1 MNVKI
6 GVIQFPGSNT
16 ERETMMACR
25 RAKMEP
31 VEFLWNHPTDAFSS
45 LDGYII
51 VGGFSYEDRSRSGVI
66 ASLDPI
72 IKKIKDQANLGKPVL
87 GICNGAQILI
97 ESGIVPGAHND
108 SLSIALTKNKQ
119 IQNDKVVGV
128 GYYNCWANLLLSVS
142 PELCAFT
149 CDMDKSEAIKIP
161 LAHGEG
167 RFIMN
172 DKLLEKLISNGQT
185 VFRYCNERSEI
196 KTEFP
201 TNPNGSVYNL
211 AAISNASGN
220 VMAIM
225 PHPERTINGDKI
237 FSSMKK
243 HIITKT
249 KKREI
254 GLNYKP
260 EKYIIKSYNSSKN
273 STVWTVEMIITDN
286 EADTVQTTLSEMG
299 ISASVKRQTW
309 WEIETAGNNTA
320 SVLEKISKSGE
331 LYNSNKEFL
340 SKPKMDN
347 TSCSF
352 LVRDREDVL
361 GRSKLEILKTRFMI
375 NNLDQIKHGVVW
387 SFVVPEKK
395 TDQTINKILNTNII
409 YNPNSH
415 ECYRIH

>member
-1 MNVKI
+1 MSVRI

-16 ERETMMACR
+16 ERETLMACR

-31 VEFLWNHPTDAFSS
+31 VEFLWNQSTDTFSS

-72 IKKIKDQANLGKPVL
+72 IKKIKYQASLGKPVL

-97 ESGIVPGAHND
+97 ESGIVPGAQND
-108 SLSIALTKNKQ
+108 SLAIALTKNRQ
-119 IQNDKVVGV
+119 IQNNKVVGV
-128 GYYNCWANLLLSVS
+128 GYYNCWANLLLSIS
-142 PELCAFT
+142 PEHSAFT
-149 CDMDKSEAIKIP
+149 CDMNKNEKIKIP

-167 RFIMN
+167 RFVVSSS
-172 DKLLEKLISNGQT
+172 LLKELISNEQT
-185 VFRYCNERSEI
+185 VFRYCSEDSKI

-211 AAISNASGN
+211 AAISNPGGN

-243 HIITKT
+243 YITT
-249 KKREI
+249 NAKKRTAE
-254 GLNYKP
+254 LDFKP
-260 EKYIIKSYNSSKN
+260 EKYIIKNYPLNEN
-273 STVWTVEMIITDN
+273 STTWIVEMIITDN
-286 EADTVQTTLSEMG
+286 EADTVQSALSGMG

-309 WEIETAGNNTA
+309 WEIKTTGDTG
-320 SVLEKISKSGE
+320 SILKKINKSGE

-340 SKPKMDN
+340 SKPNMDN

-352 LVRDREDVL
+352 LIIDRDDVL

-387 SFVVPEKK
+387 SFIIAKEKV
-395 TDQTINKILNTNII
+395 DQTIDKILNTNII
-409 YNPNSH
+409 HNPNSH
-415 ECYRIH
+415 ECYKIY

>member
-1 MNVKI
+1 MSVKI

-31 VEFLWNHPTDAFSS
+31 VEFLWNQPTGAFSS
-45 LDGYII
+45 FDGYII

-72 IKKIKDQANLGKPVL
+72 IKKIKEQADLGKPVL

-97 ESGIVPGAHND
+97 ESGMVPGAHNN
-108 SLSIALTKNKQ
+108 SLAIALTKNKQ

-128 GYYNCWANLLLSVS
+128 GYYNCWTNLLLSVS
-142 PELCAFT
+142 PKLCAFT
-149 CDMDKSEAIKIP
+149 CDMDKNTVIKIP

-167 RFIMN
+167 RFVMSN
-172 DKLLEKLISNGQT
+172 NLLKELISRGQT
-185 VFRYCNERSEI
+185 VFRYCNEKNET
-196 KTEFP
+196 KPEFP
-201 TNPNGSVYNL
+201 TNPNGSIYNL
-211 AAISNASGN
+211 ASISNPGGN

-225 PHPERTINGDKI
+225 PHPERTTNGDKI

-243 HIITKT
+243 YIIKNT
-249 KKREI
+249 KKRDDK
-254 GLNYKP
+254 LNYKP
-260 EKYIIKSYNSSKN
+260 KKYVIKKYISSKK
-273 STVWTVEMIITDN
+273 STIWKVEMIITDN
-286 EADTVQTTLSEMG
+286 EADTVQSTLSKKG
-299 ISASVKRQTW
+299 ISADVKRQTW
-309 WEIETAGNNTA
+309 WEIETTGEAT
-320 SVLEKISKSGE
+320 SVLDRINESGE

-340 SKPKMDN
+340 SKPNLDN

-352 LVRDREDVL
+352 LVRDKEDIL

-375 NNLDQIKHGVVW
+375 NNLGQIKHGVVW
-387 SFVVPEKK
+387 NFVIPEEKI
-395 TDQTINKILNTNII
+395 DQTINEILHTNII

-415 ECYRIH
+415 ECYRIY